1 MNGVVYPFKTIGEAL
16 NVRLAPSGVVRFDDV
31 PSDGLVLPD
40 QRLVQAYRVN
50 VADWR
55 VLDFQLAVELQDAD
69 KAEPFEKEGPLSLV
83 VTALCGPTNVRH
95 RVELPPVE
103 GQRFRWAGPVTLQRE
118 SFVGKVVL
126 RCLLVG
132 TVGGVPNRPLA
143 YGQDWTIH
151 VDDPPSL
158 KLQGT
163 LRVVWKDFKAADAP
177 PLAREFPTATH
188 VVDLDETPV
197 PVLYLNQ
204 SFEDGFH
211 DLLRDKKT
219 RSPQEK
225 ALHDQVRLA
234 IARSVWHALFQSAA
248 SAVEEPEEGGEPAWP
263 TLDWQAEV
271 LREVLPDIF
280 KGKGGAEDALREL
293 IEARHGGWNA
303 VLARAE
309 GALGE
314 LIEHNKTLR
323 GNLQRL
329 AREVVTT

>member
-1 MNGVVYPFKTIGEAL
+1 MNGVVYPYKTLGEAL
-16 NVRLAPSGVVRFDDV
+16 NVRLASSGRVRFDSA

-40 QRLVQAYRVN
+40 LRLVQAYRGN
-50 VADWR
+50 ATGWR
-55 VLDFQLAVELQDAD
+55 TLEIQLAVELQEHD
-69 KAEPFEKEGPLSLV
+69 KAEPFEKEGPLTLV

-103 GQRFRWAGPVTLQRE
+103 GQRYRWAGTVRLQRDL
-118 SFVGKVVL
+118 FLGKVVL
-126 RCLLVG
+126 RCLVVG

-143 YGQDWTIH
+143 YGHDWTIH
-151 VDDPPSL
+151 VDEPPSL

-163 LRVVWKDFKAADAP
+163 LKVVWKDFRAADAP
-177 PLAREFPTATH
+177 ALAKEFPTASH
-188 VVDLDETPV
+188 VVDLDEPPV
-197 PVLYLNQ
+197 PILYLNQ
-204 SFEDGFH
+204 SFDEGFH

-219 RSPQEK
+219 RTPQEK

-234 IARSVWHALFQSAA
+234 IARSVWHALLQSAA

-263 TLDWQAEV
+263 ALDWQAEV
-271 LREVLPDIF
+271 LQEVLPDIV
-280 KGKGGAEDALREL
+280 KGTGGGEDALREL
-293 IEARHGGWNA
+293 VEQRHSGWNT

-309 GALGE
+309 AALGE

-329 AREVVTT
+329 AREVTG